1 MSAPSWP
8 LVVAFTLA
16 EEGGLTDDPGDSGGL
31 TNFGISQ
38 AAFPDVDIRNLTR
51 DGAEAIYRSEYWAR
65 VQGDDPRMLAGVDLM
80 VFDMAVNAGVKTSAM
95 MLQRCLG
102 VEADGDIG
110 EITLEAVACA
120 VPARLIAA
128 LGAAQLAFYQSLP
141 GWAKFGRG
149 WGGRVARRQAEAMTM
164 CNGSTQGAMT

>member
-1 MSAPSWP
+1 MSAASWP
-8 LVVAFTLA
+8 LAIEFTLT

-65 VQGDDPRMLAGVDLM
+65 VQGDDPRMPTGVDLM
-80 VFDMAVNAGVKTSAM
+80 VFDMAVNAGVKTSVM

-102 VEADGDIG
+102 VEADGDVG
-110 EITLEAVACA
+110 EVTLEAAACA
-120 VPARLIAA
+120 VPARLIVA
-128 LGAAQLAFYQSLP
+128 LGAAQLAFYQNLP
-141 GWAKFGRG
+141 GWAEFGRG
-149 WGGRVARRQAEAMTM
+149 WGGRVARRQAAATM
-164 CNGSTQGAMT
+164 LNGSTTGAMT